1 MSTDRS
7 GGAPSLDQRRQQVV
21 EDLMEHFA
29 NDVLD
34 LTEFERRL
42 DVANGSETI
51 EELNALLGDLPTAG
65 GGGAL
70 VRSSKLTPAR
80 GGPSTVVSADQ
91 VPERSLMLAMCGG
104 TARKGR
110 WVPAR
115 KNLAIAIMGG
125 VVLDFRDAMLG
136 PGVTEVDV
144 FALMGG
150 VDIIVPPEMAVQV
163 DGMAIMGA
171 FENESDAPLNRSPEQ
186 PLLRI
191 KGLVVM
197 GGADIAVRLP
207 GESKRD
213 TKKRRRLERRAM
225 RELKSDWEG

>member
-1 MSTDRS
+1 
-7 GGAPSLDQRRQQVV
+7 
-21 EDLMEHFA
+21 MEHFA
-29 NDVLD
+29 NDVMD
-34 LTEFERRL
+34 MTEFERRL
-42 DVANGSETI
+42 DVANGSGTI
-51 EELNALLGDLPTAG
+51 EELNALLADLPTT
-65 GGGAL
+65 GGAL
-70 VRSSKLTPAR
+70 VRSSKVTPAR
-80 GGPSTVVSADQ
+80 GGPPTVVSSDQ

-115 KNLAIAIMGG
+115 KNRAIGVLGG
-125 VVLDFRDAMLG
+125 VMLDFRDAMLG

-144 FALMGG
+144 FALLGG
-150 VDIIVPPEMAVQV
+150 VEIIVPPEMAVQV
-163 DGMAIMGA
+163 DGMAILGG
-171 FENESDAPLNRSPEQ
+171 FENESDAPLGRSPEQ

-191 KGLVVM
+191 KGLAVL
-197 GGADIAVRLP
+197 GGVEVAVRLP